1 MTCDVERHGDVAPGR
16 GRTWREQ
23 PMCDVTSCHV
33 LCDIEGPGLGPY
45 DNWVMSESD
54 VPTPLRLCRGH
65 I

>member
-1 MTCDVERHGDVAPGR
+1 MGSGLISLNIELKQDDSTVCCGHTDVYQKILIFLLYVYLK
-16 GRTWREQ
+16 
-23 PMCDVTSCHV
+23 V
-33 LCDIEGPGLGPY
+33 GPY

>member
-1 MTCDVERHGDVAPGR
+1 MNKSQQPYEVEEMA
-16 GRTWREQ
+16 
-23 PMCDVTSCHV
+23 MI
-33 LCDIEGPGLGPY
+33 IEVGPY